1 MRRIEKEQAI
11 ALRVQGKSY
20 NEIRKILNI
29 SSKGTLSYW
38 FKDFQLPPEAKKR
51 LAHKMWLAKKR
62 GLLQFNKDRT
72 KAVLIENKLA
82 QENGKAEIG
91 TLSRRELLLI
101 GAALYWGE
109 GAKSE
114 RDKRNNSIAQL
125 ALSNSDPRMIS
136 LYMRFVRE
144 ILAVPEERIRA
155 GIQVHPNLSVD
166 EAKNFWANITKL
178 PLDRFFITYQISSA
192 SKLKRPKRFL
202 PYGTISIRVNKRVLF
217 YKMKGYIEGFCQNF

>member
-1 MRRIEKEQAI
+1 MRRTEKEQAI

-29 SSKGTLSYW
+29 PSKGTLSYW
-38 FKDFQLPPEAKKR
+38 FRDFQLPPEAKKR

-72 KAVLIENKLA
+72 KAVLIENKTVQA
-82 QENGKAEIG
+82 EGKVEIG
-91 TLSRRELLLI
+91 KLSQRELLLI

-109 GAKSE
+109 GSKSE
-114 RDKRNNSIAQL
+114 RDRRNNSIAQL
-125 ALSNSDPRMIS
+125 ALSNSDPRMIR

-144 ILAVPEERIRA
+144 TLRVPEEKIRA
-155 GIQVHPNLSVD
+155 GIQVHPNLGVD
-166 EAKNFWANITKL
+166 VAKKFWADITKL
-178 PLDRFFITYQISSA
+178 PVDRFFITHQISSA

-202 PYGTISIRVNKRVLF
+202 PYGTISIKVNKRVLF
-217 YKMKGYIEGFCQNF
+217 YKMKGYIEGFCENF